1 MGTKFAKMTEAP
13 VLIILNHI
21 GYFMGF
27 SDQKTT
33 SGVQGFERWGYK
45 YIILRWRKISLRNFV
60 Q

>member
-45 YIILRWRKISLRNFV
+45 YIILR
-60 Q
+60 